1 MACLRIKICGIT
13 TVDDARPAAALGVNA
28 IGVNFYPQSPRYVDP
43 RTAPALLRQ
52 LPPFVE
58 PVGLFVNQ
66 PLRQACAVCY
76 QLGIRTIQWHGDQ
89 REVSDPYPFG
99 LIAAFQVH
107 DQQSLQEIERY
118 LAQCRAQGWVPAAV
132 LLDAHVPGEYGGTG
146 QPAPWNLLADFRPGV
161 PLILAGGLTPDNVGE
176 AVRIVRPYGV
186 DVASGVEDSPGRKNL
201 EKMRRFIGY
210 AREAAARY

>member
-1 MACLRIKICGIT
+1 MAYLRVKICGIT
-13 TVDDARPAAALGVNA
+13 SADDARPAAALGVDA
-28 IGVNFYPQSPRYVDP
+28 IGINFYPQSPRFLDP
-43 RTAPALLRQ
+43 KNAPAILRP

-89 REVSDPYPFG
+89 RETSDPFPFG
-99 LIAAFQVH
+99 LIAAFQVR
-107 DQQSLQEIERY
+107 DPGSLQEIEQY
-118 LAQCRAQGWVPAAV
+118 LGRCRSQGWSPAAILV
-132 LLDAHVPGEYGGTG
+132 DAHVPGEYGGTG

-161 PLILAGGLTPDNVGE
+161 PIILAGGLTPENVGE

-186 DVASGVEDSPGRKNL
+186 DVASGVEHSPGRKDL
-201 EKMRRFIGY
+201 EKMRRFIGNS
-210 AREAAARY
+210 REAAAKI